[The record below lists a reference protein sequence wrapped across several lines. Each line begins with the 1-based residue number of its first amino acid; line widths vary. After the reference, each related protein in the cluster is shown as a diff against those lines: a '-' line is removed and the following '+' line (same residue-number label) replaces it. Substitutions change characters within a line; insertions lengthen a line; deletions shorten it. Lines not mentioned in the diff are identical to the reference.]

1 MQCPPGRDER
11 EPNMKSILSY
21 DSKLMVMLG
30 HLADIMMLNL
40 VFLVSCLPVITIGA
54 AFTAMHS
61 ASRAVAEQRAWFK
74 GYWRTFAGSFLRS
87 TLAYVIML
95 IPTGGAVW
103 AAIVCWN
110 NKQTLPNYMPAFI
123 CACIAVVVLMSVAQM
138 CLLFYS
144 RFEVGVGRLVK
155 NGFLMVLAYPIRS
168 LLIGVASWAPIWMF
182 FLEQN
187 TFSMLTPVWL
197 LLYSATVSSV
207 SVWLMKRPFE
217 TLIRDMEELEA
228 AIAEYEAKHTDQQE

>member
-1 MQCPPGRDER
+1 
-11 EPNMKSILSY
+11 MKSILSY

-30 HLADIMMLNL
+30 HLADIMLLNL
-40 VFLVSCLPVITIGA
+40 VFLISCLPVVTIGA
-54 AFTAMHS
+54 AFTAMHT
-61 ASRAVAEQRAWFK
+61 ASRAAAEERPWFK
-74 GYWRTFAGSFLRS
+74 AYWRAFAGSFLRS
-87 TLAYVIML
+87 TLAFVIML

-110 NKQTLPNYMPAFI
+110 NKETLPNYMPAFI
-123 CACIAVVVLMSVAQM
+123 CACIAVILLMSVAQM

-144 RFEVGVGRLVK
+144 RFEVGVGRLLK
-155 NGFLMVLAYPIRS
+155 NGLLMVAAYPVRS
-168 LLIGVASWAPIWMF
+168 LLIGIASWAPIWMF

-207 SVWLMKRPFE
+207 SVWLMKKPFAS
-217 TLIRDMEELEA
+217 LIRDMEDLEA
-228 AIAEYEAKHTDQQE
+228 AIAEYEAKRPDEQE